1 MTSDH
6 ARDGSTDEMAPT
18 PDEAARLA
26 GTAASE
32 RLEEEAW
39 ASIWRENR
47 RIIALALALAG
58 VVAVAHFTPLAGA
71 LEDAQHWKL
80 WIREFGVI
88 AFFGYGVMAAL
99 AVMFGVPRSVTCLAA
114 GGLFGSIIGIAI
126 SWLSSTA
133 GSYGAFLLARW
144 GARRPDARTLE
155 RWPWLRELLA
165 APSVASVAWLR
176 QLPLPG
182 LMLNLMLG
190 VTTARHRVFLIG
202 TLLGYLPLN
211 IAFALVGSGLGKADL
226 VKSLSQFL
234 GAIGVVNLVALL
246 VWRQVKKHRVQ
257 RSA

>member
-1 MTSDH
+1 MTSED
-6 ARDGSTDEMAPT
+6 ARKRETDELAPT
-18 PDEAARLA
+18 PDEGARLQGA
-26 GTAASE
+26 VVAE

-39 ASIWRENR
+39 ASIWRDNR
-47 RIIALALALAG
+47 RIIGLATALAG
-58 VVAVAHFTPLAGA
+58 VVVLVHFTPLASV

-80 WIREFGVI
+80 WIREFGFL
-88 AFFGYGVMAAL
+88 AFLGYGMAAAL

-114 GGLFGSIIGIAI
+114 GGLFGSLIGIAV
-126 SWLSSTA
+126 SWVSSTA

-144 GARRPDARTLE
+144 GARRPDERTLD

-190 VTTARHRVFLIG
+190 VTTARHRVFLAG

-226 VKSLSQFL
+226 VKSLGQFL
-234 GAIGVVNLVALL
+234 GAIAVVNLVALL
-246 VWRQVKKHRVQ
+246 VWRQVKKHRSQ
-257 RSA
+257 RCG